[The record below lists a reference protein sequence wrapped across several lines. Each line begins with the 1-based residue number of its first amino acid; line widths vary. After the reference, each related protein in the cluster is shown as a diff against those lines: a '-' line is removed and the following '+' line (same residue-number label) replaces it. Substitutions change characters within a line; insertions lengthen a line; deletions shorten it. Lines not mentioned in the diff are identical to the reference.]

1 MEERIKELV
10 ELLELHTEVIGAEN
24 MVAIMDKVS
33 EIKSLPDTMSA
44 DLANAVAQVDTL
56 TADLAAEKAAREA
69 AAAEYV
75 TKLAKLLKGDI
86 EDENDVVVELEAEDE
101 DGIAEDAY
109 DLLF

>member
-1 MEERIKELV
+1 MEEIIKELV
-10 ELLELHTEVIGAEN
+10 ELLEPYTELIGAEN

-86 EDENDVVVELEAEDE
+86 EDETDTVVDVEDKDDE
-101 DGIAEDAY
+101 VNAKDAY

>member
-1 MEERIKELV
+1 MEDIIKELV
-10 ELLELHTEVIGAEN
+10 ELLEPYTELIGAEN

-86 EDENDVVVELEAEDE
+86 EDENDVVVDVEDKDDE
-101 DGIAEDAY
+101 VNAKDAY

>member
-1 MEERIKELV
+1 MEDIIKELV
-10 ELLELHTEVIGAEN
+10 ELLEPYTELIGAEN

-86 EDENDVVVELEAEDE
+86 EDETDTVVDVEDKDDE
-101 DGIAEDAY
+101 VNAKDAY

>member
-1 MEERIKELV
+1 MEEIIKELV
-10 ELLELHTEVIGAEN
+10 ELLEPHTEAIGADN
-24 MVAIMDKVS
+24 MVLIMDKVA
-33 EIKSLPDTMSA
+33 EIKALPDTMST
-44 DLANAVAQVDTL
+44 DLANAVAQIDTL

-86 EDENDVVVELEAEDE
+86 EDENDVVVEGEAEDE